1 MIDHIFITEERI
13 KLLKKLKGWKEEL
26 KEFLDIDVDIREDVT
41 ISGDTLQVIRG
52 KEIMMAFARGFDFKD
67 SLDLLD
73 EEYFL
78 EVLNVSEFTGKSKN
92 RQTVLRGRLI
102 GKEGM
107 TKKMIEK
114 YADVKVAIYG
124 KTASIIGKPQNIRI
138 ARNAIEMI
146 LSGSKHN
153 SVYRF
158 LQENKVV

>member
-1 MIDHIFITEERI
+1 MIDHIFISEERI

-41 ISGDTLQVIRG
+41 INGDTLQVIRG
-52 KEIMMAFARGFDFKD
+52 KEIMRAFGRGFDFKD

-78 EVLNVSEFTGKSKN
+78 EVMNVNEFTGKSKD
-92 RQTVLRGRLI
+92 RQIILKGRIIGERGR
-102 GKEGM
+102 
-107 TKKMIEK
+107 TKKTMEK
-114 YADVKVAIYG
+114 YADVKIAIYG
-124 KTASIIGKPQNIRI
+124 KTVSIIGKPQNITV
-138 ARNAIEMI
+138 AKKAIEMI

>member
-1 MIDHIFITEERI
+1 MIDHIFISEERI
-13 KLLKKLKGWKEEL
+13 NLLKKLKGWKGKL

-41 ISGDTLQVIRG
+41 ISGDALQVIRG
-52 KEIMMAFARGFDFKD
+52 KEIMRAFGRGFDFKD

-78 EVLNVSEFTGKSKN
+78 EVMNVSEFTGKSKN
-92 RQTVLRGRLI
+92 RQTTLKGRLI
-102 GKEGM
+102 GEKGV

-114 YADVKVAIYG
+114 YADVKIAIYG
-124 KTASIIGKPQNIRI
+124 KTVSIIGKPQNITV
-138 ARNAIEMI
+138 AKKAIEMI